1 MARKPRNHVRILIY
15 RTWAI
20 SYRMQKK
27 VKEKQLNFMFTEM
40 TLDSIKLVI
49 CGSGNGAHAFAGIAS
64 SLKGTDVRV
73 LTLSRERAARWNAAL
88 QKRNLEITLHRKGKE
103 QTRIVSKPV
112 LVTNNPSKA
121 MENVDLLVLVQRA
134 ADHRGYLE
142 VLKPYITPGTIVA
155 GLPGCPGFE
164 FEARH
169 VLSDLVG
176 PCTIMN
182 FESLPWACRTTEFGL
197 KCTVLGT
204 KETLHGC
211 LKVEIIMRSCSTT
224 Q

>member
-1 MARKPRNHVRILIY
+1 ML
-15 RTWAI
+15 
-20 SYRMQKK
+20 
-27 VKEKQLNFMFTEM
+27 TEM

-142 VLKPYITPGTIVA
+142 VLKPYSTPGTIVV

-169 VLSDLVG
+169 VLSDIVEL
-176 PCTIMN
+176 CTIMN

-204 KETLHGC
+204 KETLLGC
-211 LKVEIIMRSCSTT
+211 LKVEIKMLSCLTT
-224 Q
+224 QETHCRVCRHFQD

>member
-1 MARKPRNHVRILIY
+1 ML
-15 RTWAI
+15 
-20 SYRMQKK
+20 
-27 VKEKQLNFMFTEM
+27 TEM

-88 QKRNLEITLHRKGKE
+88 QKRNLEIILHRKGKE
-103 QTRIVSKPV
+103 QTRIVSKTV

-142 VLKPYITPGTIVA
+142 VLKPYITPGTIVV

-176 PCTIMN
+176 LCTIMN
-182 FESLPWACRTTEFGL
+182 FESLPWACRTTEFGS

-211 LKVEIIMRSCSTT
+211 LKVEIKMLSCSTT

>member
-1 MARKPRNHVRILIY
+1 M
-15 RTWAI
+15 
-20 SYRMQKK
+20 
-27 VKEKQLNFMFTEM
+27 
-40 TLDSIKLVI
+40 
-49 CGSGNGAHAFAGIAS
+49 
-64 SLKGTDVRV
+64 
-73 LTLSRERAARWNAAL
+73 
-88 QKRNLEITLHRKGKE
+88 
-103 QTRIVSKPV
+103 SKPV

-121 MENVDLLVLVQRA
+121 MGNVDLLVLVQRA

-142 VLKPYITPGTIVA
+142 VLKPYITPGTIVV

-164 FEARH
+164 LEARH
-169 VLSDLVG
+169 VLSDIVEL
-176 PCTIMN
+176 CTIMN

-211 LKVEIIMRSCSTT
+211 LKVAIIMRSCSTT

>member
-1 MARKPRNHVRILIY
+1 ML
-15 RTWAI
+15 
-20 SYRMQKK
+20 
-27 VKEKQLNFMFTEM
+27 TEM

-73 LTLSRERAARWNAAL
+73 LTFSRERAARWNAAL
-88 QKRNLEITLHRKGKE
+88 HKFRNLEITLHRKGNE

-142 VLKPYITPGTIVA
+142 VLK
-155 GLPGCPGFE
+155 
-164 FEARH
+164 
-169 VLSDLVG
+169 
-176 PCTIMN
+176 
-182 FESLPWACRTTEFGL
+182 
-197 KCTVLGT
+197 
-204 KETLHGC
+204 
-211 LKVEIIMRSCSTT
+211 